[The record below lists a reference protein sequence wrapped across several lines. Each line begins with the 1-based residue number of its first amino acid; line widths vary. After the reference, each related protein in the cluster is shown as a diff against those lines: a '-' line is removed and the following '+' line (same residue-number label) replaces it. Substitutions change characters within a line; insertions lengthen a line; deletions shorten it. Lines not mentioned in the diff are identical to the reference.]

1 MRRGTQSPDAA
12 EEGDFRFV
20 FAAYRKALGVVIGVS
35 VVINLLM
42 LATPLY
48 MIYLFRRL
56 EAGGDLDGIVH
67 LTVIAAIAL
76 LFLALLEAARGL
88 ILMQL
93 ANWLDARLSER
104 VLVAGVGP
112 GEAAVRSALVQGLD
126 DLATMR
132 GFFTGNAISA
142 VMDAPWVLVFVV
154 VILFIHPLVGAIV
167 AIGALLVVV
176 IASRHEAGSRTLRE
190 LSQHAAADAHRQAR
204 ATIRNVDA
212 VGAMGMAPNVVR
224 RWRSAQAE
232 TEALQESAGR
242 RSAVY
247 AAVVKFVRYV
257 VQVGAIAVGVWLV
270 ASGRMSV
277 GAAIAGLFLMHRTL
291 ITAEAFAEARRPLRE
306 AREAYARIQ
315 TQLKRRTGR
324 FSRTTLPMAR
334 RGLLVTRVGYYH
346 PGGSRPIL
354 QNIGFEVLPGDV
366 LALAGTMG
374 AGKTTLCRLLVGV
387 LKPSRGT
394 IVFEGFRLEHWQPEA
409 LGRLIGYLPDHV
421 QLFRGSIHDNIARM
435 GEANREEVVAA
446 AELARAHEMIESLPA
461 GYDTDVGDD
470 GLALSSGQRQQIG
483 LARAVFGTPALVV
496 LDEPDSNLDKG
507 SRGGLRDM
515 INALRAQGIMTVVIS
530 HRESI
535 LRLGNKVGVLRDG
548 ELTLWSMSPP
558 VEGGNGSDPAA
569 AAQVIS
575 PPPRPAESFTR

>member
-1 MRRGTQSPDAA
+1 MRRESDSSSQAD
-12 EEGDFRFV
+12 EGEFRFV
-20 FAAYRKALGVVIGVS
+20 FATYRKALGLVIGVS
-35 VVINLLM
+35 FVINLLM
-42 LATPLY
+42 LITPLY

-56 EAGGDLDGIVH
+56 ETGGDLDGVVH
-67 LTVIAAIAL
+67 LAVIAVIAL
-76 LFLALLEAARGL
+76 LFLALLEAARSV

-112 GEAAVRSALVQGLD
+112 GEAAVRNALVQGLD

-132 GFFTGNAISA
+132 RFFTGNAISS
-142 VMDAPWVLVFVV
+142 VIDAPWALLFVV
-154 VILFIHPLVGAIV
+154 VILFIHPLLGLMV
-167 AIGALLVVV
+167 AIGAALVLA
-176 IASRHEAGSRTLRE
+176 IAGRHEAGSRTLRE
-190 LSQHAAADAHRQAR
+190 LSRHAAADAHRQAR
-204 ATIRNVDA
+204 ATLRNVDA

-224 RWRSAQAE
+224 RWRTAQSE
-232 TEALQESAGR
+232 TQALQESAGR
-242 RSAVY
+242 RSALY

-270 ASGRMSV
+270 ASDKMSIV
-277 GAAIAGLFLMHRTL
+277 AAIAGLFLMHRTL
-291 ITAEAFAEARRPLRE
+291 ITAEVFAESRRPLRE
-306 AREAYARIQ
+306 AREAFSRIQ
-315 TQLKRRTGR
+315 SQLTRRKGR

-354 QNIGFEVLPGDV
+354 QNIGFELQPGDV
-366 LALAGTMG
+366 LALAGSMG

-387 LKPSRGT
+387 LTPSRGT

-435 GEANREEVVAA
+435 GDAKREEVVAA
-446 AELARAHEMIESLPA
+446 AELARAHDMIELLPA
-461 GYDTDVGDD
+461 GYDTDVGED

-483 LARAVFGTPALVV
+483 LARAVFGMPALVV

-507 SRGGLRDM
+507 RRGGLRDM
-515 INALRAQGIMTVVIS
+515 INALRAHGIMTVVIS

-548 ELTLWSMSPP
+548 ELTLWSMSTHA
-558 VEGGNGSDPAA
+558 GGDSEADPAETA
-569 AAQVIS
+569 RVVS
-575 PPPRPAESFTR
+575 PQPAESFTR